1 MKKIISSAIASAML
15 ISSLAAFAE
24 IPDINIS
31 TIDNAA
37 VVAKNGVSAHQS
49 MNIEGDVYSG
59 GVVEFDNAG
68 QNFLDGNIISSNS
81 VVYPSEPSSAILQPS
96 NRQGTDAIE
105 NNMSQYL
112 DQYFSDAALSENL
125 SDNSVKPE
133 AVYDENAVYTKN
145 VTGWFSLNSG
155 TFNDPTNNW
164 AATQLPSDENG
175 VYYYTVS
182 ENTSFE
188 NLTIQ
193 NIKLL
198 IDATENPVYLKITNS
213 LTCNSN
219 GYIEVMGSNP
229 VYLIAPPIGDIRL
242 NVTRDN
248 SGNFD
253 FGSGNVTYI
262 VTENPWEAA
271 GSVGKDSS
279 NSMICANIFSDTG
292 FDTFTVNTPVK
303 GNIVTNA
310 ASVYFQ
316 SQADVTGDIYAYGE
330 TEYYFDGK
338 ITGNTVTSASK
349 VTFKN
354 SGWYNDE
361 RVTGNISAVN
371 ADSFDVSCS
380 IVGNIATSANTFTIT
395 GGAKDTAIAN
405 IQGKVY
411 APNAAAS
418 IYSTSGNGINRGQL
432 ICDSLDIFGE
442 GAVIWGSADNS
453 PINATAAPEATATPE
468 ATAAPEATATPE
480 ATAAPEATATP
491 DVVLP
496 SGTEP
501 QMRDFK
507 YAYIF
512 GYEPGYNE
520 ETGETI
526 VEMAPNDSVTVEQV
540 CAMIARTM
548 SQIAPNE
555 LSGVNISDY
564 PNINMTSGSWSAK
577 GVAYLASKHA
587 FDGIANVPYWAEIT
601 RGEVAK
607 LIALGLNTDP
617 VYAEFAKDFTDIEN
631 HIYKPYIDIVSGRGY
646 MSGDG
651 NGTFNP
657 DRIMTRAE
665 FCSLFNNITDR
676 ADYDLVDIDG
686 NEVTPATYNIVDLDN
701 AADWERQA
709 CMLATSAFVP
719 TGYSMR
725 IDLQVRAENIR
736 NRLDD
741 YNGQMEH

>member
-1 MKKIISSAIASAML
+1 MKSKKILAAALSLAVCASTFSSVIAASPSDYDAQTYESLGYISSDPDGQFDLAVIANNDVRIYGDAMYIKGSVYSNGNIYVGDGSGNKIDGLFISGTEGSLDVNENNNTSWQCDGYIHVNDNGTRDGITSDSSKPEYMGAIMDKDTSFECDYNTFNIPE
-15 ISSLAAFAE
+15 ISNNLGTIEVNIYGNEAAGNQARTISE
-24 IPDINIS
+24 DTRIEAIS
-31 TIDNAA
+31 TI
-37 VVAKNGVSAHQS
+37 NGTALTVDTT
-49 MNIEGDVYSG
+49 NGDVNLVIDSINNAINPG
-59 GVVEFDNAG
+59 IKVVGNNNA
-68 QNFLDGNIISSNS
+68 NIYIGNVSTLSNLMIN
-81 VVYPSEPSSAILQPS
+81 YNTNTWP
-96 NRQGTDAIE
+96 
-105 NNMSQYL
+105 
-112 DQYFSDAALSENL
+112 
-125 SDNSVKPE
+125 
-133 AVYDENAVYTKN
+133 AVMEGNTESTHIYM
-145 VTGWFSLNSG
+145 TGDDIVLNSG
-155 TFNDPTNNW
+155 RI
-164 AATQLPSDENG
+164 AADLTVDAASIEISGSTQL
-175 VYYYTVS
+175 
-182 ENTSFE
+182 
-188 NLTIQ
+188 
-193 NIKLL
+193 
-198 IDATENPVYLKITNS
+198 
-213 LTCNSN
+213 
-219 GYIEVMGSNP
+219 
-229 VYLIAPPIGDIRL
+229 
-242 NVTRDN
+242 
-248 SGNFD
+248 
-253 FGSGNVTYI
+253 
-262 VTENPWEAA
+262 
-271 GSVGKDSS
+271 
-279 NSMICANIFSDTG
+279 
-292 FDTFTVNTPVK
+292 
-303 GNIVTNA
+303 
-310 ASVYFQ
+310 
-316 SQADVTGDIYAYGE
+316 TGDIS
-330 TEYYFDGK
+330 T
-338 ITGNTVTSASK
+338 NAS
-349 VTFKN
+349 
-354 SGWYNDE
+354 D
-361 RVTGNISAVN
+361 
-371 ADSFDVSCS
+371 
-380 IVGNIATSANTFTIT
+380 FTIT
-395 GGAKDTAIAN
+395 GGETSVTGI
-405 IQGKVY
+405 VC
-411 APNAAAS
+411 APNADS
-418 IYSTSGNGINRGQL
+418 NIVGSGTLYGQL
-432 ICDSLDIFGE
+432 HTNTLTIN
-442 GAVIWGSADNS
+442 GAGMIIYNADAAVE
-453 PINATAAPEATATPE
+453 PTDATPEPTSIPEATP
-468 ATAAPEATATPE
+468 TPE

-617 VYAEFAKDFTDIEN
+617 VYADFAKDFTDIEN